1 MQWDSKKG
9 ALCGD
14 LKGSFTVGS
23 PMIFSPDGQLLV
35 SVPDKY
41 QPWIWNFGLGSH
53 CIPLAA
59 TKLSHGSD
67 YPLVCLSQDGE
78 MIAIG
83 NGHSTEV
90 VSTATGAL
98 LQTLDFPD
106 KVGRTCAMSFL
117 PDSQLVALTLPYA
130 FDKSEVF
137 TNLNTGLELWSIP
150 LDLGRYEWRSVSIS
164 PDGDIAL
171 SPRVQEIRVY
181 ESATGREIHRLKQV
195 SGIGVILSQALS
207 SNNKLMASITDEG
220 SVMLHDFETGKLL
233 QNLGAV
239 GSCEG
244 NHGCP
249 EFQIADHSSEQLDL
263 DLDPEED
270 HDMCPESSLKY
281 KENWFDSDTGLS
293 LETITGQWSELWDI
307 FFAPDGRLV
316 VIGSDTTIK
325 VLGSATGKLRLNTQ
339 IDIGFAFGWNG
350 VQQPVCNGF
359 SDTGALTFSP
369 DNGIIATMMKSTERK
384 STSELPM
391 HSGVKLYDSAT
402 GDFLHRVLL
411 DLKCHIPEARSV
423 K

>member
-1 MQWDSKKG
+1 MDNPGALGIRRPAPTPLGLVSNFYKGRCSTFQSFSEYSYYLAGRFPKGGATVYSLNLQDASIEKTLNPDRSKLNTGHHRNNTSQIITYINWAALENITLSLLYDSSTGALVRTLRGHGAGVEVVSFSPNGELLVSGSRDRTVRVWDSVTGAVKLTLKGHESDIKAVSFSPDGNLIFSIASDALMQWDSKKG

-164 PDGDIAL
+164 PDG
-171 SPRVQEIRVY
+171 
-181 ESATGREIHRLKQV
+181 
-195 SGIGVILSQALS
+195 
-207 SNNKLMASITDEG
+207 
-220 SVMLHDFETGKLL
+220 KLL
-233 QNLGAV
+233 IV
-239 GSCEG
+239 
-244 NHGCP
+244 
-249 EFQIADHSSEQLDL
+249 
-263 DLDPEED
+263 
-270 HDMCPESSLKY
+270 
-281 KENWFDSDTGLS
+281 
-293 LETITGQWSELWDI
+293 
-307 FFAPDGRLV
+307 
-316 VIGSDTTIK
+316 
-325 VLGSATGKLRLNTQ
+325 
-339 IDIGFAFGWNG
+339 
-350 VQQPVCNGF
+350 
-359 SDTGALTFSP
+359 TF
-369 DNGIIATMMKSTERK
+369 TF
-384 STSELPM
+384 TS
-391 HSGVKLYDSAT
+391 YAY
-402 GDFLHRVLL
+402 F
-411 DLKCHIPEARSV
+411 
-423 K
+423 